1 MLKATIHDLEM
12 FENFLNVI
20 NRFVQQCEFDL
31 HTDKVNVYCSNQ
43 RDYSSSRLLLDSDV
57 ITLNEGQKV
66 DSIKIYIRDVIAF
79 KSAISIVRDVEG
91 VDEIQISLDDI
102 ENELAYDESEKVL
115 VKSIKY
121 KGKNGGKFN
130 LITVDKSVILNYISK
145 ELTKKLEK
153 NLIFNINPK
162 NLDILQN
169 KTNNI
174 VNISEVSV
182 YIYPD
187 EANNKIILDLTS
199 KQSSST
205 NSISLPISNSYTGS
219 LEGFP
224 YKEIAIHE
232 SAFRILNIL
241 RASDE
246 ENLRCF
252 FNIDNNVFFIESEIY
267 SNSKHKIHSRLLVQM
282 IKGK

>member
-1 MLKATIHDLEM
+1 MPD
-12 FENFLNVI
+12 
-20 NRFVQQCEFDL
+20 
-31 HTDKVNVYCSNQ
+31 S
-43 RDYSSSRLLLDSDV
+43 RDSSRRYGASDSCL
-57 ITLNEGQKV
+57 IPREQLN
-66 DSIKIYIRDVIAF
+66 
-79 KSAISIVRDVEG
+79 
-91 VDEIQISLDDI
+91 EIQISLEDV
-102 ENELAYDESEKVL
+102 ENELAYDENEKIL

-153 NLIFNINPK
+153 NLIFNIIPK

-187 EANNKIILDLTS
+187 EDNNNIVLDLTS

-205 NSISLPISNSYTGS
+205 NSISLPISNSYEGS

-241 RASDE
+241 RTADE
-246 ENLRCF
+246 ENLKCF
-252 FNIDNNVFFIESEIY
+252 FNIENNVFFIESKIY
-267 SNSKHKIHSRLLVQM
+267 SENKYQIHSRLLVQM